1 MRCRSDALT
10 DGERTKND
18 MAANKNKKVLDLLSL
33 IERTIQN
40 YSKDYIYTMSKRDK
54 ERAIKVKFTDGKT
67 AYLLNKKAPK
77 RGIQNITPLGDY
89 MLTAQGNP
97 VYFVKGAVLYCENGE
112 EIEII

>member
-1 MRCRSDALT
+1 
-10 DGERTKND
+10 
-18 MAANKNKKVLDLLSL
+18 MAAKKNKKASLDLLSL

-40 YSKDYIYTMSKRDK
+40 YSKDYIYAMSKRDK
-54 ERAIKVKFTDGKT
+54 ERAIKVKFADGKT
-67 AYLLNKKAPK
+67 AYLLNRKAPK

-97 VYFVKGAVLYCENGE
+97 VYFVKGTVLYCENGE